1 MARLRGTMWIGGAA
15 LAVALAAC
23 APQDIAAKVTDRA
36 AESVV
41 RAAIKGPLSE
51 VQMDTATRCIVTNAT
66 PEERAALARDVGA
79 YAGTLTVA
87 NIRAIL
93 ARPATQACFTAAA
106 LPPVTA

>member
-1 MARLRGTMWIGGAA
+1 MGVAAGIRWIGGAA
-15 LAVALAAC
+15 VAVALTAC

-51 VQMDTATRCIVTNAT
+51 VQMDTATRCIVSNAT
-66 PEERAALARDVGA
+66 VGERNTLARDVGA

-93 ARPATQACFTAAA
+93 DRPATQACLAAA
-106 LPPVTA
+106 SLPPVSV